1 MTDTANS
8 PYVKLTDGDA
18 GCIDDHSY
26 LPEVQMTSVGLQSV
40 KRTCDVSE
48 LPSHLSPITEIAGLQ
63 VWTGCGI
70 LQPADDL
77 RHTETSAVVRAL
89 VSSNDNSHVC
99 ILECVNVIVQLI
111 VHFVLARKSDERS
124 RTVQVKCLRTAM
136 YVFCVQIDQSL
147 PIPLGE

>member
-1 MTDTANS
+1 MSALQMEMRI
-8 PYVKLTDGDA
+8 V
-18 GCIDDHSY
+18 DDHSY
-26 LPEVQMTSVGLQSV
+26 LPKYRWHQPDYGVS

-48 LPSHLSPITEIAGLQ
+48 LPSHLSPITEITELQ

-77 RHTETSAVVRAL
+77 RHTETSAVARAL

-99 ILECVNVIVQLI
+99 ILECVNAIVQLI
-111 VHFVLARKSDERS
+111 VHFVLAHKSDERS
-124 RTVQVKCLRTAM
+124 RTVQVKCLRTAV